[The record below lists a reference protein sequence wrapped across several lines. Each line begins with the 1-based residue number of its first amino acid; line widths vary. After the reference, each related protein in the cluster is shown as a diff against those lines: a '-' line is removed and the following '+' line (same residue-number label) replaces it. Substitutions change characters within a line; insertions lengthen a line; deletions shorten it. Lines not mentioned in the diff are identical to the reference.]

1 MGKKYSGLQALIQDD
16 SGARAFYNRLPDYVK
31 DQMSAREDS
40 INSFESL
47 RDYVDNL
54 TRGDG

>member
-1 MGKKYSGLQALIQDD
+1 MSQKYEDLSALLKQDV
-16 SGARAFYNRLPDYVK
+16 GARAFYNRLPDYVK
-31 DQMSAREDS
+31 EQMAPRADG

>member
-1 MGKKYSGLQALIQDD
+1 MSKKYKDLSVLMEND
-16 SGARAFYNRLPDYVK
+16 SGARAFYSLLPDYVK
-31 DQMSAREDS
+31 DQMNARADS

>member
-1 MGKKYSGLQALIQDD
+1 MGQKYQDLSALLNQDA
-16 SGARAFYNRLPDYVK
+16 GARAFYNCLPDYVK
-31 DQMSAREDS
+31 EQMGPRADS